1 MEAVGKVPSVAP
13 ARRSRY
19 SQFIELKEA
28 ALNADR

>member
-1 MEAVGKVPSVAP
+1 VEVAGMAPSVAP

-19 SQFIELKEA
+19 THFIELKEA